1 MGRRT
6 TKQRSTDSSPLATL
20 RRRAQGMMDQVRRM
34 GMQQVRALEQQIH
47 RLDQRRQA
55 LLAEIGIG
63 TAPKGRRTRTAVSR
77 AGGQSGRVDW
87 STVFKKLPKTSFQA
101 ASVKKL
107 VPHVSSGTVSLRLSS
122 WVRQKKLRRTG
133 TRRSARYTRV
143 A

>member
-6 TKQRSTDSSPLATL
+6 TKQRSTNLSPLATL
-20 RRRAQGMMDQVRRM
+20 RRRAQGMMDQLRRVA
-34 GMQQVRALEQQIH
+34 MQQVRSLEQQIH

-63 TAPKGRRTRTAVSR
+63 TAPKSRRTRTAESR

-101 ASVKKL
+101 ASVKRL
-107 VPHVSSGTVSLRLSS
+107 VPHVSSGTVSLRLST
-122 WVRQKKLRRTG
+122 WVREKKLSRKG
-133 TRRSARYTRV
+133 TRRGASYVRV